1 LVKLLTGAPAQEVR
15 SSCPGETGVQELLTR
30 KPGVPAQTVQELL
43 VRSSGDQERLSGD
56 FRRLQEEI
64 RRHF

>member
-1 LVKLLTGAPAQEVR
+1 MEGYHVDTFLVKLLTGAPAQEVR

-43 VRSSGDQERLSGD
+43 LRRSGET
-56 FRRLQEEI
+56 FRRLQEI
-64 RRHF
+64 